1 MRLTVFGATG
11 STGGPFVRQ
20 ALEAGHE
27 VTAVVRGEPTALID
41 RMQGTPGQFLAVR
54 ADLMNPVEIE
64 PYICGRDAV
73 VSILGSAGRGPST
86 VRERGARSVTAA
98 MSKTEVR
105 RLVIVSVSAAYT
117 EVKDDPFARFVVKPL
132 VRRIL
137 KHPFTDAR
145 AMERV
150 VRDTDLDWTIIRPP
164 RLTAGELTR
173 DYRIGVDKG
182 LRGAYRI
189 SRADLADCLIGIIDD
204 PDFHRATVSPG
215 Y

>member
-20 ALEAGHE
+20 ALDAGHE
-27 VTAVVRGEPTALID
+27 VTAVVRGDPAALAD
-41 RMQGTPGQFLAVR
+41 RMPEAGGRFLAVR
-54 ADLMNPVEIE
+54 ADVMNPAEIE
-64 PYICGRDAV
+64 PFVSGRDAV
-73 VSILGSAGRGPST
+73 VSVLGSAGRAPSR
-86 VRERGARSVTAA
+86 VREKAAESVTTA
-98 MSKTEVR
+98 MARAEVR

-117 EVKDDPFARFVVKPL
+117 EAKDDPFARLVVKPL

-150 VRDTDLDWTIIRPP
+150 VRGSGLDWTIIRPP
-164 RLTAGELTR
+164 RLTGGALTR
-173 DYRIGVDKG
+173 DYRIGVEGG

-189 SRADLADCLIGIIDD
+189 SRADLADCLIGILDD